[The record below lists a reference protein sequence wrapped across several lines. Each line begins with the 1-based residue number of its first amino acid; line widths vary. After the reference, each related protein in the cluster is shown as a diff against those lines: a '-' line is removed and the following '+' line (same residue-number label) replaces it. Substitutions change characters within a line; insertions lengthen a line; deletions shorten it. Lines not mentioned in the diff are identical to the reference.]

1 MTEYGKA
8 RSTKNGWNAV
18 SETGEEMPNPA
29 SSCKQKALAFHSV
42 MVSGM
47 V

>member
-1 MTEYGKA
+1 MTEYGKV

-18 SETGEEMPNPA
+18 SETGEEMPKPT
-29 SSCKQKALAFHSV
+29 SFCKQKALAFHSV
-42 MVSGM
+42 IVSGM

>member
-1 MTEYGKA
+1 MTEYGKV

-18 SETGEEMPNPA
+18 SETGEVMPKPA
-29 SSCKQKALAFHSV
+29 SSCTQKALAFHSV